1 MTGGVRMK
9 VGGELSNS
17 LQPVWLA
24 LGTGILLFLSF
35 PGVVGLWPLAWIALV
50 PLLLALKDT
59 GTGTAARLGLL
70 AGMVHYLSLL
80 YWIIIGSWIIMS
92 LYSLSTLFFPE
103 LLYYQ

>member
-35 PGVVGLWPLAWIALV
+35 PGSVGFWPLAWIALV
-50 PLLLALKDT
+50 PLLFALKDT
-59 GTGTAARLGLL
+59 GGSSLFLADTAICPCGSQYRLLF
-70 AGMVHYLSLL
+70 SLPF
-80 YWIIIGSWIIMS
+80 
-92 LYSLSTLFFPE
+92 T
-103 LLYYQ
+103 